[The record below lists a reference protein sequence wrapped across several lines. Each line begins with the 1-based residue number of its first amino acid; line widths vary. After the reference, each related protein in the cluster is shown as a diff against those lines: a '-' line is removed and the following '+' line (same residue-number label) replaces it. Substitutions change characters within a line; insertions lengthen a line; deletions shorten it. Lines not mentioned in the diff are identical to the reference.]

1 MECVAPDD
9 TEGTM
14 RWVAVFLA
22 ADYGTCLQRDFEAEA
37 AAGRHQMGDLSG
49 QPKALLPCGGGPIL
63 DHWLWLFR
71 HKCRGAV
78 DEVLI
83 VTNDVFFPS
92 LRCRPRLKS
101 LLAHQLMLQAAL
113 SACAAPASSVSLL
126 LLAAGADTVSGTMLL
141 IDAPSTTAGPS
152 SSRWARQRGIDQSR
166 VLSNGTAENSTRK
179 GACADLA
186 LILEQRADVVQD
198 RHILV
203 VASNLLFTAD
213 FDVHAFLFKTA
224 ARAPA
229 ACLFYSAPDED
240 MSKRD
245 ILEVE
250 AETMRVTRFLEKPAL
265 SETVSHHHH
274 HACPPLYSLHPCVAR
289 LLGDF
294 LDAHRKSGAAPAK
307 VLAEIDA
314 STDAPGKFISW
325 LVGRGD
331 VRVVAHPVTGHFEI
345 ATAAQYQEAFNYF
358 AAQQQR
364 ALDRGLLPEQVCCT
378 CLARIGLAG
387 NPSDGFGGKV
397 LATTILNFQ
406 ASVSIVAASPAEG
419 NAVVIQPHKVLD
431 GILHPGGFE
440 QLVHEVEVFGYYGA
454 ARLIRAACKKF
465 GTLVRAAPL
474 PHMARRG
481 CVISYDTNIPRS
493 VGLSGSAALI
503 IATLKALLKFHAIS
517 LQDLGLSQ
525 AMLPKIALAVEEEE
539 LGISAGPMDRLVQCS
554 GGLLLMDFAAD
565 MLQPPYYCGLATRLA
580 PSLLPPLYL
589 AYNINCG
596 GESGRVHAPVRQRFA
611 AGDEHVVER
620 MRLLRELAVEAAQA
634 LERRDFGVF
643 ASVIRRNFALRREI
657 YGDAALG
664 LDNVRAFEALK
675 TLGLAAK
682 FAGSGGAFVCVVPT
696 APWVLEHAQER
707 AVSERL
713 ESIGFRFVRVLLPVD
728 SSEWEDKAVEGGTAL
743 HTET

>member
-1 MECVAPDD
+1 MEWAAQDD
-9 TEGTM
+9 TEGTT
-14 RWVAVFLA
+14 RWAAVFLA
-22 ADYGTCLQRDFEAEA
+22 AGSIDHPSG
-37 AAGRHQMGDLSG
+37 GRHQMGDLLG

-78 DEVLI
+78 DEVLV
-83 VTNDVFFPS
+83 VTNDVFLPS
-92 LRCRPRLKS
+92 L
-101 LLAHQLMLQAAL
+101 
-113 SACAAPASSVSLL
+113 
-126 LLAAGADTVSGTMLL
+126 
-141 IDAPSTTAGPS
+141 
-152 SSRWARQRGIDQSR
+152 SRWARQRGIDQSR
-166 VLSNGTAENSTRK
+166 VLSNGTSNNITRL

-186 LILEQRADVVQD
+186 LILEQRADVVGD

-213 FDVHAFLFKTA
+213 GFDVDAFLFKTA

-229 ACLFYSAPDED
+229 ACLCYSVPDEEV
-240 MSKRD
+240 SKRD

-250 AETMRVTRFLEKPAL
+250 AVTMRVTGFFEKPAQ
-265 SETVSHHHH
+265 SETVSHR
-274 HACPPLYSLHPCVAR
+274 ACPSLYSLHPCVAR

-294 LDAHRKSGAAPAK
+294 LDTHRKKSAAPAEA
-307 VLAEIDA
+307 LAE
-314 STDAPGKFISW
+314 TDTPGKFISW

-331 VRVVAHPVTGHFEI
+331 VRVLAHPATGHFDI
-345 ATAAQYQEAFNYF
+345 GTLAQYQEAFNYF

-364 ALDRGLLPEQVCCT
+364 ARDSGRLPEHVCCT
-378 CLARIGLAG
+378 CLARLGLAG

-406 ASVSIVAASPAEG
+406 ASVSVVAAEG
-419 NAVVIQPHKVLD
+419 DAVVIQPHKVLD

-465 GTLVRAAPL
+465 GSLVRAAPL
-474 PHMARRG
+474 PHMVRRG
-481 CVISYDTNIPRS
+481 CVVSYDTNIPRS
-493 VGLSGSAALI
+493 VGLSGSSALI

-517 LQDLGLSQ
+517 LEDLGLSQ
-525 AMLPKIALAVEEEE
+525 ALLPKIALAVEEEE

-565 MLQPPYYCGLATRLA
+565 KLQPPYYCGLATRLA

-611 AGDEHVVER
+611 AGDEHVCER
-620 MRLLRELAVEAAQA
+620 MRRLRELAVEAAQA

-643 ASVIRRNFALRREI
+643 ASVVRRNFALRREI

-664 LDNVRAFEALK
+664 LDNVRAYEALDA
-675 TLGLAAK
+675 LGLAGK
-682 FAGSGGAFVCVVPT
+682 FAGSGGAFVCVVPA
-696 APWVLEHAQER
+696 APWVLEDAQER

-728 SSEWEDKAVEGGTAL
+728 SSEWEDKTVEGGTAL
-743 HTET
+743 HTETPKE